1 MKVAVSA
8 ESDALSSPIDPRF
21 GRAPWLVVVDTETRD
36 ACAHENREAAGAAHG
51 AGVRAARAVVDL
63 GARAVVTGNVGP
75 NAFEALRA
83 AGIDVYLTY
92 AGTVERVV
100 ERLESGGLRPA
111 LRPSR
116 RGHAKAGGAGSQA
129 GY

>member
-1 MKVAVSA
+1 MRVPTRTARPPEPRTEQA
-8 ESDALSSPIDPRF
+8 FEPRGLSS
-21 GRAPWLVVVDTETRD
+21 TS
-36 ACAHENREAAGAAHG
+36 
-51 AGVRAARAVVDL
+51 
-63 GARAVVTGNVGP
+63 ARAVVTGNVGP